1 MEKGKDYFSKER
13 LCCLIQACERT
24 ISLFVHSDG
33 NINIRYVTMEKFVHT
48 LMSYECLFGYLYAE
62 VYKYGTITD
71 LIDPSSD
78 VYARYTLTASLVFT
92 EPQAFTTFLH
102 RLPTSWHIVEEMVEK
117 CKKSINSDMLSEDI
131 ATLSEAIKCS
141 DKILL
146 AQ

>member
-1 MEKGKDYFSKER
+1 MEKGKGYFSKER
-13 LCCLIQACERT
+13 LCALIQACERT
-24 ISLFVHSDG
+24 ISLFIHSDASM
-33 NINIRYVTMEKFVHT
+33 NIHYTTMEKFVHT

-71 LIDPSSD
+71 VINPGSD

-102 RLPTSWHIVEEMVEK
+102 RLPTSWHVVENMVER
-117 CKKSINSDMLSEDI
+117 CKMSINNDMLFEDI
-131 ATLSEAIKCS
+131 AILSEAVKSS